1 MLLGLSHGAV
11 GSSDNEDCAVH
22 LCSAGDHVLDIVS
35 VARAVNVRIVTA
47 LDLIVVLAGLIVVA
61 DAVIGLI
68 LNVSSVDG
76 NAALALFRCL
86 IDGRI
91 VGVLSIAKESKV
103 LGDSSSQRGLAM
115 VDMTDGAD
123 VDMGLILNEF
133 LLSHENIL
141 LSL

>member
-1 MLLGLSHGAV
+1 
-11 GSSDNEDCAVH
+11 
-22 LCSAGDHVLDIVS
+22 